1 MSFIVCSKLRVSQF
15 LSTLERR
22 KRVVGY
28 VFLPGNSVHSLTHF
42 TLPLIRIDYT
52 SPPQYRQAAL
62 RVLKPILTAKMF
74 KKKFKL
80 SKHILLLEQISKKSF
95 EVRK

>member
-74 KKKFKL
+74 KKNLNYLNIFFCLNEYPKNL
-80 SKHILLLEQISKKSF
+80 SK
-95 EVRK
+95 